1 MALLALFLQLTCVSL
16 IYASPGDP
24 VPTKECVGSFNTS
37 QGFTLHPESLENGA
51 ELLDVQRVNSS
62 SACLSHCCA
71 LTRCSLALVGGSASG
86 GLQCLLFDCTREQK
100 SVCTLLVRQ
109 GFEASLK
116 LVSSQE
122 NDILAVDCTSP
133 SKAGPCRAWF
143 PRWYFNATEQ
153 VCQEFIYGGC
163 LPNLNNYESE
173 ADCQK
178 ACSKVTEPLSNLVPV
193 VSRSV
198 LSVEEC
204 SRQCLADEFHCSD
217 GCCVPSDQ
225 ICDGEVHCL
234 DKSDLQ
240 YCDVVRD
247 SYTLLTAPGGSAE
260 QDDADVSEP
269 QPRALSAEENKAYCY
284 ASAMTGR
291 CRAAFQRWY
300 YEPAQEA
307 CLTFTYGGCGGNK
320 NNFET
325 KEDCLVACSWEIAY
339 CYAPAVTG
347 RCRAAF
353 PRWYYDPAQ
362 QNCLPFI
369 YGGCGGNNNNFVS
382 KGNCLAACWGVPAL
396 VSEPPERKLSV
407 EDKGNWEKSEDGGKH
422 DKQHHSNFHHQV
434 SAISM
439 VVLLAICILI
449 LLGGVVYFIVK
460 LTKADHVVS
469 YHRTRSGADK
479 ETLINTA

>member
-260 QDDADVSEP
+260 QDDDVSEP
-269 QPRALSAEENKAYCY
+269 QPRALSAEENK
-284 ASAMTGR
+284 
-291 CRAAFQRWY
+291 
-300 YEPAQEA
+300 
-307 CLTFTYGGCGGNK
+307 
-320 NNFET
+320 
-325 KEDCLVACSWEIAY
+325 AY

>member
-24 VPTKECVGSFNTS
+24 VPTRECVGSFNTS

-51 ELLDVQRVNSS
+51 ELLDVRRVNSS

-71 LTRCSLALVGGSASG
+71 LARCSLALVGGSASG

-122 NDILAVDCTSP
+122 NDTLAVDCTSP

-143 PRWYFNATEQ
+143 PRWYFNTTEQ

-163 LPNLNNYESE
+163 LPNPNNYESE

-198 LSVEEC
+198 LSVKEC
-204 SRQCLADEFHCSD
+204 SRQCSADEFHCRD

-240 YCDVVRD
+240 YCDAVRD
-247 SYTLLTAPGGSAE
+247 SYTLLTAPGGSDE
-260 QDDADVSEP
+260 QDNALLSEP
-269 QPRALSAEENKAYCY
+269 QPRDLSVAENKAYCY
-284 ASAMTGR
+284 DPAMTGH
-291 CRAAFQRWY
+291 CRAAFPRWY
-300 YEPAQEA
+300 YDPEVQD
-307 CLTFTYGGCGGNK
+307 CLPFIYGGCGGNK
-320 NNFET
+320 NNFE
-325 KEDCLVACSWEIAY
+325 
-339 CYAPAVTG
+339 
-347 RCRAAF
+347 
-353 PRWYYDPAQ
+353 
-362 QNCLPFI
+362 
-369 YGGCGGNNNNFVS
+369 S
-382 KGNCLAACWGVPAL
+382 KGNCLTACWGVPAL

-422 DKQHHSNFHHQV
+422 DGQHHSGFRHHV

-439 VVLLAICILI
+439 VVLLAVCILV

-460 LTKADHVVS
+460 LAKADHVVS
-469 YHRTRSGADK
+469 YHRTRSREDK